1 MSLISLSHLFFF
13 HLIHLSTQD
22 PDTGQRHFL
31 AQYGEIADP
40 TGNDYEYDHDY
51 VERTNEFVPT
61 LRPRMFTS
69 TVTRSYNPLKRKHYY
84 HSNVVDVKLHEEN
97 GFRNDGKIGRILPL
111 FVMEKRPMLYQVCPQ
126 LVELFSV
133 LEESTGATYLTTE
146 YVEVVTRIHQGWRR
160 LTSVGYCVRASHA
173 GVCGA
178 RLPLMHLVGVG
189 RKGNDNFYTTDMDEY
204 DRVNTQDLLFR
215 GTGRGPLFMLTRH
228 VIAGASALQKAAS
241 MQVVTRA
248 LATAAANP
256 KTEVATKLKVT
267 TIPGDGVGPELIYC
281 VKDIFEGT
289 GIPIEFEEIF
299 LSEVHYSRSASI
311 DEVIEAISRNNG
323 VALKGAIEESA
334 VRMADHDAQGI
345 NMQLR
350 RQLDLFANVVH
361 IKSMEGIKTRHKKP
375 LDFVIVREQT
385 EGEYSSLEHEL
396 VPGVIECLKITTEP
410 NCARIAKF
418 AFDYA
423 TKHGRKKVTCVH
435 KANIMKL
442 GDGLFLQVC
451 KDTAKRYPRIEFDQ
465 MIIDNTCMQLVN
477 APEQFDVMVM
487 PNLYGNIV
495 DNLAAGLVGGA
506 GVVTGKSFGRDFVI
520 FEPGSRHSFQQAMGR
535 GIANPAAMILSAAN
549 MLEHLHL
556 VDHGKALRKAVEDVI
571 REGKVR
577 TRDLGG
583 YNSTNEFADAVI
595 SKYTI

>member
-1 MSLISLSHLFFF
+1 MSLISLSHLLVFL
-13 HLIHLSTQD
+13 HLSHLSTQV
-22 PDTGQRHFL
+22 PDTGQRHFQ

-40 TGNDYEYDHDY
+40 TGSDYEYDHDY
-51 VERTNEFVPT
+51 VEKTNEFVPT
-61 LRPRMFTS
+61 LRPRMFTA
-69 TVTRSYNPLKRKHYY
+69 TVTRSYNHLKQKHYY
-84 HSNVVDVKLHEEN
+84 HANMVDVKLHEEN
-97 GFRNDGKIGRILPL
+97 GFRTDGKIGRILPL

-126 LVELFSV
+126 LIELYSV

-146 YVEVVTRIHQGWRR
+146 YVEVATRIHHGWRR
-160 LTSVGYCVRASHA
+160 LTSVGFCVRASHP

-178 RLPLMHLVGVG
+178 KLPLMHLVGVG

-204 DRVNTQDLLFR
+204 SRVNTQDLLFR
-215 GTGRGPLFMLTRH
+215 GTVMLTRS
-228 VIAGASALQKAAS
+228 VIAGASALQKAAT
-241 MQVVTRA
+241 MQLASRAIVTA
-248 LATAAANP
+248 SAP
-256 KTEVATKLKVT
+256 KVEVATKLKVT
-267 TIPGDGVGPELIYC
+267 SIPGDGVGPELIYC
-281 VKDIFEGT
+281 VKDIVEGT

-299 LSEVHYSRSASI
+299 LSEVHYSRSSSI
-311 DEVIEAISRNNG
+311 EEAIAAIARNNG

-334 VRMADHDAQGI
+334 VRQHDHDAQGL

-361 IKSMEGIKTRHKKP
+361 IKSLEGIKTRHKKP

-487 PNLYGNIV
+487 PNLYGNII

-556 VDHGKALRKAVEDVI
+556 VDHGNALRKAVEDVI

-583 YNSTNEFADAVI
+583 YSSTNEFADAVI